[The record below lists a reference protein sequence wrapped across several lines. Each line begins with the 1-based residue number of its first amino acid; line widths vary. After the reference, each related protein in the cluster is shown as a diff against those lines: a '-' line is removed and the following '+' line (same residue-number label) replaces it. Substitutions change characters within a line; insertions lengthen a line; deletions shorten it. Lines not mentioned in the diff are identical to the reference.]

1 MAKIAYSKLDL
12 KVNDDIAII
21 SHVTSKDE
29 MIEFEVKKY
38 LPIEEKMEM
47 ISRIIN
53 LSVDDNGFYNPV
65 RLQIYTTIEI
75 VFAYTNLNFTTKQKE
90 NLFKLYDQL
99 ISSGIF
105 DKIQQCIC
113 EKDLDIIR
121 SATISTIDNIYK
133 YKNSVMGIINNVVND
148 YESLNLDASDIQ
160 ASLADPENLQLLK
173 SILSKLG

>member
-12 KVNDDIAII
+12 KVNDDITII

-65 RLQIYTTIEI
+65 RLQIYTTIET

-105 DKIQQCIC
+105 DKIQ
-113 EKDLDIIR
+113 
-121 SATISTIDNIYK
+121 
-133 YKNSVMGIINNVVND
+133 
-148 YESLNLDASDIQ
+148 
-160 ASLADPENLQLLK
+160 
-173 SILSKLG
+173 